1 MSERMEKSGL
11 DEVLEYRGLKA
22 ITDKKKIKNGMFF
35 QMGQHYYIKI
45 GKRAVPFNLNP
56 EEYIRFDEIKETD
69 IKYIW
74 KPNGNLM
81 YEEKKEE

>member
-35 QMGQHYYIKI
+35 QMGQHCYIKI
-45 GKRAVPFNLNP
+45 GKYAILFNP
-56 EEYIRFDEIKETD
+56 GEHIRFDEIEEKD
-69 IKYIW
+69 IKYIY
-74 KPNGNLM
+74 KSNGNLM

>member
-22 ITDKKKIKNGMFF
+22 ITDKKKIKNGMTF
-35 QMGQHYYIKI
+35 QTGHNCYIKI
-45 GKRAVPFNLNP
+45 GKYAVPFNP
-56 EEYIRFDEIKETD
+56 AEHIRFDEIEEKD
-69 IKYIW
+69 IKFIY
-74 KPNGNLM
+74 KPNGELM

>member
-22 ITDKKKIKNGMFF
+22 ITDKKKIKNGMMFH
-35 QMGQHYYIKI
+35 MGQDCYIKI
-45 GKRAVPFNLNP
+45 GKYAVPCNP
-56 EEYIRFDEIKETD
+56 EKHIRFDEIEEKD

-81 YEEKKEE
+81 YEEEKKEE

>member
-22 ITDKKKIKNGMFF
+22 ITDKKKIKNGMIF
-35 QMGQHYYIKI
+35 QMGHNCYIKI
-45 GKRAVPFNLNP
+45 GKYAVPFNP
-56 EEYIRFDEIKETD
+56 AEHIKFDEIEEKD
-69 IKYIW
+69 IKYIF

>member
-1 MSERMEKSGL
+1 MSERMEKRGL

-22 ITDKKKIKNGMFF
+22 ITDKKKIKNGMIF

-45 GKRAVPFNLNP
+45 GKYAFPFNL
-56 EEYIRFDEIKETD
+56 EKRIIFDEIEEKD
-69 IKYIW
+69 IKYIY

-81 YEEKKEE
+81 YEEEKKEE

>member
-1 MSERMEKSGL
+1 MSERTEKSGL
-11 DEVLEYRGLKA
+11 DEVLEHRGLKA
-22 ITDKKKIKNGMFF
+22 ITDKKKIKNGMTL

-45 GKRAVPFNLNP
+45 GKYAVPFNLK
-56 EEYIRFDEIKETD
+56 EHIRFDEIKETD

>member
-22 ITDKKKIKNGMFF
+22 ITDKKKIKNGMIF
-35 QMGQHYYIKI
+35 QMGQHCYIKI
-45 GKRAVPFNLNP
+45 GKYAVPFNLKKR
-56 EEYIRFDEIKETD
+56 IIFDEIEETD

>member
-1 MSERMEKSGL
+1 MSERMKKSGL

-35 QMGQHYYIKI
+35 QMGQHCYIKI
-45 GKRAVPFNLNP
+45 GKYAVPFNP
-56 EEYIRFDEIKETD
+56 AEHIIFDEIEEKD
-69 IKYIW
+69 IKYIY